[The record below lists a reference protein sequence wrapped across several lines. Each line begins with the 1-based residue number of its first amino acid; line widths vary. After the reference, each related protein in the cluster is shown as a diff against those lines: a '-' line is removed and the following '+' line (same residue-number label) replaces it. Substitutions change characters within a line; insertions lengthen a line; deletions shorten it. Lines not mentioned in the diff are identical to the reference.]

1 MKRKHTSDERKIER
15 NSHYDEME
23 TNKPPNN
30 ARAAFK
36 RDVRK
41 EYGVKQCLT
50 KWGVD
55 MKGVIAGGNDKG
67 TVSIIQEQQAG
78 NR

>member
-30 ARAAFK
+30 ARAAFH
-36 RDVRK
+36 RQA
-41 EYGVKQCLT
+41 YQ
-50 KWGVD
+50 
-55 MKGVIAGGNDKG
+55 
-67 TVSIIQEQQAG
+67 SIEVMDYI
-78 NR
+78 

>member
-15 NSHYDEME
+15 NSHYAEME

-50 KWGVD
+50 KWGVNL
-55 MKGVIAGGNDKG
+55 KGVIADGQNN
-67 TVSIIQEQQAG
+67 T
-78 NR
+78 N

>member
-15 NSHYDEME
+15 NSHYAEME

-50 KWGVD
+50 KWGVNL
-55 MKGVIAGGNDKG
+55 KGAIADGQNN
-67 TVSIIQEQQAG
+67 T
-78 NR
+78 N

>member
-1 MKRKHTSDERKIER
+1 MKRKHTNDERKIER

-23 TNKPPNN
+23 TNKPPDN
-30 ARAAFK
+30 ARTAFK

-50 KWGVD
+50 KWGVNL
-55 MKGVIAGGNDKG
+55 KEVIADGQNN
-67 TVSIIQEQQAG
+67 T
-78 NR
+78 N

>member
-1 MKRKHTSDERKIER
+1 MKRKHTNDERKIER

-41 EYGVKQCLT
+41 EYGVKQCLIKMGSRHEGSDCRWT
-50 KWGVD
+50 RKDSG
-55 MKGVIAGGNDKG
+55 A
-67 TVSIIQEQQAG
+67 
-78 NR
+78 

>member
-15 NSHYDEME
+15 NSHYDEIE
-23 TNKPPNN
+23 TNKPPDN

-50 KWGVD
+50 KWGID
-55 MKGVIAGGNDKG
+55 AKGSVVNEK
-67 TVSIIQEQQAG
+67 
-78 NR
+78 

>member
-23 TNKPPNN
+23 TNKPPDN

-41 EYGVKQCLT
+41 EYGGKTMLN
-50 KWGVD
+50 KMG
-55 MKGVIAGGNDKG
+55 
-67 TVSIIQEQQAG
+67 S
-78 NR
+78 